1 MTETT
6 ASARPAPPPPP
17 GRHWALFLDIDG
29 TLLDFADRPDRVAVP
44 AGLRDHLAAAAGR
57 LDGALA
63 LVSGRP
69 LADIDRLFDP
79 LRLPASGQHGGEW
92 RRTAGAAPELTA
104 GAEIPAALRGL
115 ADDLARR
122 HRGLVV
128 EQKSH
133 ALALHYR
140 HAPELGPALG
150 ADLAAALEGCAGLM
164 LMPGR
169 LVWEIKDAGQS
180 KGTAVDRFMAMP
192 GFVGRHPV
200 FIGDDR
206 TDEDGFRAVAARGGL
221 ALPVGRLAR
230 PGLPGFA
237 DAAAVRAW
245 LAGFAAMTA

>member
-6 ASARPAPPPPP
+6 SAVRPAPPPPP
-17 GRHWALFLDIDG
+17 GRDWALFLDIDG
-29 TLLDFADRPDRVAVP
+29 TLLDIADRPDRVAVP
-44 AGLRDHLAAAAGR
+44 AGLRDHLAGAAGR

-69 LADIDRLFDP
+69 LSDIDRLFDP

-92 RRTAGAAPELTA
+92 RPAAGAAPALTA
-104 GAEIPAALRGL
+104 GTEIPAGLRALAEAL
-115 ADDLARR
+115 AGR
-122 HRGLVV
+122 HRGMIV

-140 HAPELGPALG
+140 HDPALGPALG
-150 ADLAAALEGCAGLM
+150 AELAAALEGCAGLM

-169 LVWEIKDAGQS
+169 LVWEIKDASQS
-180 KGTAVDRFMAMP
+180 KGTAVGRFMALP
-192 GFVGRHPV
+192 GFAGRRPV

-206 TDEDGFRAVAARGGL
+206 TDEDGFRAALELGGF

-230 PGLPGFA
+230 SGEPGFA
-237 DAAAVRAW
+237 DAAAVRDW
-245 LAGFAAMTA
+245 LAGFAGSAA